1 MAANRARGQRAG
13 LSRQD
18 VLEAALKL
26 VDREGLNALSM
37 RRLGAELGV
46 EAMTLYHHVPNKTA
60 LLDGMIEQVVAEAVP
75 PEFGAATWR
84 RDLSAYAHALA
95 AALAAHPH
103 TVPLLLSRPAVTP
116 RNLRT
121 LDAVVGMLHEAGFPL
136 PRTLDVLY
144 SLTGFVVGHAAAQA
158 GRVDDAGIMTALDED
173 AYPLLVAAA
182 RAAGDDR
189 ADTRFTFALNAL
201 LSGFEAELAT

>member
-1 MAANRARGQRAG
+1 MRTAAAAAPEAVERDPPPRSPRSPDS
-13 LSRQD
+13 SRSTRCWTHPCSPPS
-18 VLEAALKL
+18 
-26 VDREGLNALSM
+26 VD
-37 RRLGAELGV
+37 
-46 EAMTLYHHVPNKTA
+46 
-60 LLDGMIEQVVAEAVP
+60 AEAVP
-75 PEFGAATWR
+75 PDFGAATWR

-173 AYPLLVAAA
+173 AYPRLVAAA